1 MPFFLCNFSKKETDT
16 NFLQL
21 MSVFMYHHS
30 SVDDVSSIFLTYLS
44 LFFLSD
50 KGVIDFAKIIIVDA
64 L

>member
-1 MPFFLCNFSKKETDT
+1 
-16 NFLQL
+16 

-30 SVDDVSSIFLTYLS
+30 SVDDVSSIFLTSLS

-50 KGVIDFAKIIIVDA
+50 NGVIDFAQIIIVDA